1 MVEDG
6 SHYSLGIKVLSHS
19 QPACN
24 SYIHEGPSYIGSWV
38 VVQLLGRDFLRPP
51 IVPRYVCR

>member
-24 SYIHEGPSYIGSWV
+24 SYIHEGPMQLCRV
-38 VVQLLGRDFLRPP
+38 VVRLLGRDFLRLP